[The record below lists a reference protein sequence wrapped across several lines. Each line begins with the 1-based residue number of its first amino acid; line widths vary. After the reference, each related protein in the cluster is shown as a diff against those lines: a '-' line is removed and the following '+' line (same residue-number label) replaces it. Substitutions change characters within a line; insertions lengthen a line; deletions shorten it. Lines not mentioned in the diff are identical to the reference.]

1 MLIKKCHDFG
11 VYAYLNDACKG
22 CAETTIGES
31 MSKEEIA
38 KQDRANLVGGN
49 RLELLLFKVH
59 GEQIYGINV
68 FKVREVLQCP
78 ELTSL
83 PNSHEVVRGVAHIRS
98 STIPVIDIS
107 MATGSEPLKNPQEC
121 FVIIAE
127 YSGKVQG
134 FLVSSVERIINLNWE
149 EIHPPPKGAGA
160 NHYLTAV
167 THVDKKMVEIIDV
180 ERILAEVSPINEE
193 VSEGIIEENIF
204 EKAARLKVLMVDDSK
219 IARKQISR
227 CLDKVGVQVVT
238 FENGAEAWNHLNE
251 IADSGHHPKDE
262 YLMLISDIEMPEM
275 DGYTLVSK
283 IKEQANLKDLFVVL
297 HSSLSGVF
305 NNDMVKKVGADEFI
319 AKFDPDILANLV
331 AKHVADVS

>member
-1 MLIKKCHDFG
+1 MAKDDL
-11 VYAYLNDACKG
+11 
-22 CAETTIGES
+22 S
-31 MSKEEIA
+31 
-38 KQDRANLVGGN
+38 KQDRGNLVGGN
-49 RLELLLFKVH
+49 RLELLLFKIH
-59 GEQIYGINV
+59 GAQIYGINV

-83 PNSHEVVRGVAHIRS
+83 PNSHEVVKGVAHIRS
-98 STIPVIDIS
+98 TTIPVIDIS
-107 MATGSEPLKNPQEC
+107 MATGNEPLENPRDC
-121 FVIIAE
+121 FVIITE

-134 FLVSSVERIINLNWE
+134 FLVSNVERIVNLNWE
-149 EIHPPPKGAGA
+149 EIHPPPKGTGA

-167 THVDKKMVEIIDV
+167 THVDDRMIEIIDV
-180 ERILAEVSPINEE
+180 ERILAEVSPVNEE
-193 VSEGIIEENIF
+193 VSEGVIEEGVF
-204 EKAARLKVLMVDDSK
+204 EKATQLKVLMVDDSK

-227 CLDKVGVQVVT
+227 CLDAVGVQVVT
-238 FENGAEAWNHLNE
+238 FENGVQAWEHLNE
-251 IADSGHHPKDE
+251 IAANGQQPKDE

-319 AKFDPDILANLV
+319 AKFDPDVLANLV
-331 AKHVADVS
+331 AKHVAQAS